1 MCVFQVSTCREKLI
15 AQDGIAIMDHN
26 AEDAPTRAS
35 KAPEVLRAGDAW
47 INRGQLADVRPGCP
61 TQNRTT

>member
-1 MCVFQVSTCREKLI
+1 MCFKSLTCREKLI

-35 KAPEVLRAGDAW
+35 KACEVLRAGDAW

-61 TQNRTT
+61 QNRTT